1 MIKKDEVLDIL
12 NMFEFFQGQRA
23 GRELWCDKPTHVQD
37 EDIQIFKNNIQ
48 KIREYVED
56 NSNNSPTLYLSKEM
70 LKFNISQHLRR
81 EDISVEEKIEVINTL
96 IDNCIKG

>member
-23 GRELWCDKPTHVQD
+23 GRELWCDKPTHVQN
-37 EDIQIFKNNIQ
+37 EDIQNFKNNIQ
-48 KIREYVED
+48 KIREYIKD
-56 NSNNSPTLYLSKEM
+56 ISNNSSTLYLSKEV
-70 LKFNISQHLRR
+70 LKSNISQHLRR
-81 EDISVEEKIEVINTL
+81 EDIDVEEKIEIINTL